1 MMGPPEL
8 MAEEQAVLEALSSRL
23 TVVDAP
29 VLEPG
34 GPDAAEQ
41 VLEDEGGPA
50 IDQIVTL
57 QGAGTTLR
65 LTPA

>member
-8 MAEEQAVLEALSSRL
+8 MAEEQAVLAVLSSPL
-23 TVVDAP
+23 TVLDAP

-34 GPDAAEQ
+34 GPDEAEQ
-41 VLEDEGGPA
+41 VLEDEGGLVLEGV
-50 IDQIVTL
+50 VTL
-57 QGAGTTLR
+57 GGSATLR